1 MSAGAGGASTDET
14 VKVAVRCRPPNS
26 KEERE
31 GRKNCVDVNG
41 ALGQVAIRNPADP
54 SDVKTFTFD
63 NVYDPDSIQK
73 SLYEETAFPL
83 VENVLSGYNGTIF
96 ACECHDADLAC
107 AFIRGMCQMPL
118 TGCGRQR

>member
-1 MSAGAGGASTDET
+1 MSAGAGGGASTDET

-96 ACECHDADLAC
+96 ACECHDADPAC
-107 AFIRGMCQMPL
+107 AFI
-118 TGCGRQR
+118 